1 MRWETVYMGLG
12 QKEAIAHGRKH
23 VLWLFLLHITTAFR
37 PKASAL
43 YVGGC
48 GCGVEAEKS
57 ACMMQASRLDDV
69 FAGNKEKVILSI

>member
-1 MRWETVYMGLG
+1 MGLG
-12 QKEAIAHGRKH
+12 QKEEIAYGREH

-37 PKASAL
+37 PKGSAL

-57 ACMMQASRLDDV
+57 ACMMQASRLNDV
-69 FAGNKEKVILSI
+69 LAGNKEKAISSIETRRK